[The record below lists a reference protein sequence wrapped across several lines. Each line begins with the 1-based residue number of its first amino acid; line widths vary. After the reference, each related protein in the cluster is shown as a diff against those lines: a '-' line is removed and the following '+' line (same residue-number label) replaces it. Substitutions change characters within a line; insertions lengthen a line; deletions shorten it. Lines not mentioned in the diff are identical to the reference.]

1 MQSFLLLV
9 LTACGALTQENQIER
24 IQECGVQCSQGLQC
38 RNRLHSPFAPC
49 KMQPERLQGAVFHGT
64 SVTTVMRCER
74 RQKCSLHLRVTS
86 SVQISEHIQ
95 GVSMCTVS
103 AGMLERCVL
112 TSFPRAARARL
123 TGQQVEV
130 QNNCFNVSPGQDV
143 HVTVKT
149 VPNYCNVTWSQR
161 YRVQGCYNDDLR
173 NNLPECIT
181 GKIAYSVAPE
191 RRELSVSVTD
201 MLEDRDYHLR
211 LCHQWHTCMGTGA
224 YTLIKREDPFKN
236 VTFPYVRPLPCLC
249 IEGWSSMVDAPRIQ
263 VYPFRNRTEELW
275 TGVTFDPEEEAL
287 SWELACPMEVVTTL
301 CYKIGDDSC
310 LDLVN
315 SSQSALK
322 RKVTY
327 SKVDPNP
334 RLCMKFTT
342 KAQSWIKCPFAD
354 GNFPAW
360 DLTVSSDVGQQQATL
375 TSRIRTELS
384 LRLCQNSQPPAC
396 NDVVSVP
403 MEKANSISI
412 NLTMNVCKADA
423 CIQVRRVDARF
434 SIPLLQCHFQCLKV
448 QPSEVRG
455 QRWEMEW
462 MLLLAIACLT
472 VVMAS
477 ALVGNIVLLVYY
489 RRRVGA
495 CLFQRSTDLRPAG
508 VTLLRTT
515 DDGANARLARDLE
528 KLLLGWGM
536 SVKLADLD
544 EEADGEQAPR
554 SDLVVLLWSKG
565 CNRHLNQ
572 LAVGGRRAAPPQ
584 RERSAPAPV
593 RVDIVTYDG
602 LAVAPDEVPA
612 WLNAVPLKQLRE
624 FFTHTPH
631 PARAPLPTWHL
642 LPGQRHQG
650 HFQTPIQAAPESD
663 SSEKSNLLC
672 DFLAET
678 KTEG

>member
-24 IQECGVQCSQGLQC
+24 IQECGGQCSQGLQC

-49 KMQPERLQGAVFHGT
+49 KTQPKRLQGAVIHGM
-64 SVTTVMRCER
+64 SVATVMRCER
-74 RQKCSLHLRVTS
+74 RQKCSLHLRVAS

-112 TSFPRAARARL
+112 TSFPRAAQA
-123 TGQQVEV
+123 QQVEV
-130 QNNCFNVSPGQDV
+130 QNDCFNVSPGQDV
-143 HVTVKT
+143 HVTVNT
-149 VPNYCNVTWSQR
+149 VPNYCNVTRSQR

-181 GKIAYSVAPE
+181 GKIAYSVDPE

-211 LCHQWHTCMGTGA
+211 LCHRWHTCTGTGA
-224 YTLIKREDPFKN
+224 YTLIKREDRFKN
-236 VTFPYVRPLPCLC
+236 VTFPFVRPLPCLC

-275 TGVTFDPEEEAL
+275 MGVTFDPEEEAL

-301 CYKIGDDSC
+301 CHKVGEDSC

-315 SSQSALK
+315 SSQSAHK

-327 SKVDPNP
+327 SKVDSNP
-334 RLCMKFTT
+334 QLCIKFTT
-342 KAQSWIKCPFAD
+342 KARSWIKCPFAD

-360 DLTVSSDVGQQQATL
+360 HLTVSSDAGQLQATL
-375 TSRIRTELS
+375 TSRIRSELS
-384 LRLCQNSQPPAC
+384 LRLCKNSHPSAC
-396 NDVVSVP
+396 NDVISVP
-403 MEKANSISI
+403 MEKANSLSI
-412 NLTMNVCKADA
+412 NLTVDMCKADA

-434 SIPLLQCHFQCLKV
+434 TIPLLMCHFQCPKV
-448 QPSEVRG
+448 QPVEVRG

-462 MLLLAIACLT
+462 MLVLAVACLT
-472 VVMAS
+472 VVMAA
-477 ALVGNIVLLVYY
+477 ALVGNIVLLVCY

-495 CLFQRSTDLRPAG
+495 CPFQRSTDPRPAG

-515 DDGANARLARDLE
+515 DDEGHAHLARDLE
-528 KLLLGWGM
+528 KLLLGLGM

-544 EEADGEQAPR
+544 EKADGEQALC

-565 CNRHLNQ
+565 CGRHLDR
-572 LAVGGRRAAPPQ
+572 LAVGGCRAAPAQ
-584 RERSAPAPV
+584 REHATPAPV

-602 LAVAPDEVPA
+602 LTVAPDEVPA
-612 WLNAVPLKQLRE
+612 WLNAVPLKQLE
-624 FFTHTPH
+624 VFFTDTHYAGQP
-631 PARAPLPTWHL
+631 PLPTWHL
-642 LPGQRHQG
+642 FPGQRHHG

-672 DFLAET
+672 DFLVEAKAES
-678 KTEG
+678 